1 MEMRRVQIMGV
12 GKYLPRSVVT
22 AEEIDEKLGT
32 RKGWVAK
39 KAGVLTRHFAD
50 GETASQMGAAA
61 AREALTKAGLSLSDI
76 DCIVCASGT
85 MEQAIPCT
93 ASLIYSELDPTHTGI
108 PAFDINSTCLSFVT
122 AFDHLSYLITAGRYR
137 QILIVSTEIA
147 SVGLDWTQ
155 KESSALF
162 GDGAAAVVLGP
173 TPQGEKSAILSSRME
188 TYSQGAHLSEIRG
201 GGTKHHP
208 RKYGAEL
215 DMSDFLFDMDG
226 EAIFRLSARYLPE
239 FIKRLLSKDAIGT
252 PRLSLNEVDLV
263 IPHQASMMAMRLMQR
278 RLGISKKQMFIFAQN
293 HGNTIASSIPIGI
306 YEAIEQGQIQRGDTV
321 MLLGTS
327 AGLSLGGLVFVY

>member
-1 MEMRRVQIMGV
+1 MDLRRVQIMGV
-12 GKYLPRSVVT
+12 GKYLPRNVVT

-39 KAGVLTRHFAD
+39 KAGVLTRHFVA
-50 GETASQMGAAA
+50 GETASEMGAAA
-61 AREALTKAGLSLSDI
+61 AREALTKAGLKLSDI

-93 ASLIYSELDPTHTGI
+93 ASLIYSELDPTHMGI
-108 PAFDINSTCLSFVT
+108 PAFDINSTCLSFIT
-122 AFDHLSYLITAGRYR
+122 AFDHMSYLITAGRYR
-137 QILIVSTEIA
+137 HILIVSTEIA
-147 SVGLDWTQ
+147 SIGLDWKQ

-173 TPQGEKSAILSSRME
+173 TSQGEPSALLSSRME

-201 GGTKHHP
+201 GGTKCHP
-208 RKYGAEL
+208 RTYDSEL
-215 DMSDFLFDMDG
+215 DMNDFLFDMDG
-226 EAIFRLSARYLPE
+226 EALFRLSARHLPGFMNRLFPRDTE
-239 FIKRLLSKDAIGT
+239 GKPILSIKEI
-252 PRLSLNEVDLV
+252 DLV

-306 YEAIEQGQIQRGDTV
+306 YEAVEQGQIQRGDTV

-327 AGLSLGGLVFVY
+327 AGLSLGGIIFVY